1 MGMNVTSDSGAV
13 RRMAIASLEAE
24 VLAALEAAVGSFDRV
39 VQLLAYP
46 VGVAAPTPG
55 QLGAG
60 IPFAEGLNHRT
71 MAMLADASGR
81 DLRRVAV
88 LLHVTACVQRIVTRC
103 AALAALAPGLT
114 PVLSAD
120 ERARLAAELQVLATR
135 RRLLVACD
143 AVRAAAAP
151 WSEATISVAAE
162 ERATGGEDDGSGV
175 AALALAAAAHADVP
189 GGHETASALG
199 RLADLLDQI
208 NLEASYIAEEAISV
222 TVGLFTEIA

>member
-1 MGMNVTSDSGAV
+1 MGMNAPSDPAAV
-13 RRMAIASLEAE
+13 RRMAISSLEME
-24 VLAALEAAVGSFDRV
+24 VLHALEAAVGSFDRV

-46 VGVAAPTPG
+46 VNAAAPTAG

-71 MAMLADASGR
+71 MAMLAGASG

-88 LLHVTACVQRIVTRC
+88 LLHVTACVQRIVMRC
-103 AALAALAPGLT
+103 AALAALAPALT
-114 PVLSAD
+114 PTFAAD
-120 ERARLAAELQVLATR
+120 EQVRLAAELQVLATR
-135 RRLLVACD
+135 RRLLAACD

-162 ERATGGEDDGSGV
+162 GRATGAEDDGSGV
-175 AALALAAAAHADVP
+175 AVLALAAAARAGDP
-189 GGHETASALG
+189 GGLKTASPLAQ
-199 RLADLLDQI
+199 LADLLDQI